1 MSQSLLLISPD
12 KELRLKKAQELFPGL
27 QILVDEDFISVEET
41 RKIKTDLLLSPQFG
55 EAVYYIGLQR
65 WAVDTQNTLLKL
77 LEEPA
82 PHVTIILGSPSRG
95 DLLPTVLSR
104 LLELVTN
111 EQEEGGTKTKQLT
124 KQDLLKNIEKL
135 DSYSLEEIIETIR
148 VDIQKTSIQKEKQ
161 ERVERF
167 EKMLIIASHKK
178 LSEKQIK
185 EGLVL
190 GV

>member
-1 MSQSLLLISPD
+1 MSQSFLITHSDPVI
-12 KELRLKKAQELFPGL
+12 RLEKVRSVYPNAQV
-27 QILVDEDFISVEET
+27 LVDEDFIPVEET
-41 RKIKTDLLLSPQFG
+41 RNIKTNLLLSPQFG

-82 PHVTIILGSPSRG
+82 PHVTVILGSPSRG

-104 LLELVTN
+104 LTELVLD
-111 EQEEGGTKTKQLT
+111 EQEESGTKSKQLT

-135 DSYSLEEIIETIR
+135 DDMSLDEIISIIR
-148 VDIQKTSIQKEKQ
+148 ADIKHSPNDV

-167 EKMLIIASHKK
+167 EKMLSIASHKK